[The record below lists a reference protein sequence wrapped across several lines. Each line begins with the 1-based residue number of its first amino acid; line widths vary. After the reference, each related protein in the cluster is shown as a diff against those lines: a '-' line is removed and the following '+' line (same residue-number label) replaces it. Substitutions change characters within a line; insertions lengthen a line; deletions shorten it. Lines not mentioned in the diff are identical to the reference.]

1 MKVSTIIIIL
11 FCLVHFSP
19 VFGQSKLFKDKMN
32 QGNAFLSTLDFKRAL
47 KNYLSADSMD
57 ATHAETKYD
66 IGVCYLKS
74 DVKEKAL
81 GYFEKVLELAPTQF
95 SDIHYLIGNCLQ
107 FNSEWDK
114 ASTEYIKYQSY
125 LLLQKDTKEKRFAY
139 SEVMKRIEE
148 CNNGKEVCKAP
159 IRVFIDNLGSIVNT
173 AYVDYTP
180 VISADEDML
189 MFTSRRPTT
198 TGGAIDPN
206 CDEYF
211 EDIYRTYNFDGQWDT
226 PTNLGPPI
234 NTIGHD
240 ATVNLSPD
248 GQKLLV
254 YIDNKGEGNIWESQL
269 SGENWTAPIKLPSSI
284 NSKYHESSASYSYD
298 GNTLYFVSYR
308 PGGIGG
314 GDIYYVIKD
323 KKGNWGSEA
332 YNIGAPINTIY
343 DEESVF
349 MMPDGKTMYFSS
361 KGHKTMGGFDI
372 FKTTLDSLG
381 RWSEPENI
389 GSPIN
394 GADDD
399 LTFVIAASG
408 KHAYYSSVKKQGYG
422 SRDIYMISFLG
433 QEKNPSLS
441 VEDNLIAC
449 LTAPISETSSLVSAN
464 VEIKTSALTVLKG
477 IILDAVTKTP
487 LAATITLTDNA
498 TGKELANFK
507 SNSKTGKYLV
517 TLPAG
522 KNYGIAVKNDGYLF
536 HSENFEIPASSSYQE
551 IVIDIPLKN
560 VSVGSRIVLK
570 NVFYD
575 FNKATL
581 RNESQT
587 ELNLLIK
594 LLNDVPTMRIELS
607 SHTDNKGT
615 EKYNLD
621 LSERRSTAVVEYLVT
636 HGIDAKRLE
645 SKGYGFSDPLA
656 PNDTEAGRQM
666 NRRTEFKILSR

>member
-1 MKVSTIIIIL
+1 
-11 FCLVHFSP
+11 
-19 VFGQSKLFKDKMN
+19 
-32 QGNAFLSTLDFKRAL
+32 
-47 KNYLSADSMD
+47 
-57 ATHAETKYD
+57 
-66 IGVCYLKS
+66 
-74 DVKEKAL
+74 
-81 GYFEKVLELAPTQF
+81 
-95 SDIHYLIGNCLQ
+95 
-107 FNSEWDK
+107 
-114 ASTEYIKYQSY
+114 
-125 LLLQKDTKEKRFAY
+125 
-139 SEVMKRIEE
+139 
-148 CNNGKEVCKAP
+148 
-159 IRVFIDNLGSIVNT
+159 
-173 AYVDYTP
+173 
-180 VISADEDML
+180 
-189 MFTSRRPTT
+189 
-198 TGGAIDPN
+198 
-206 CDEYF
+206 
-211 EDIYRTYNFDGQWDT
+211 
-226 PTNLGPPI
+226 
-234 NTIGHD
+234 
-240 ATVNLSPD
+240 
-248 GQKLLV
+248 
-254 YIDNKGEGNIWESQL
+254 
-269 SGENWTAPIKLPSSI
+269 
-284 NSKYHESSASYSYD
+284 
-298 GNTLYFVSYR
+298 
-308 PGGIGG
+308 
-314 GDIYYVIKD
+314 
-323 KKGNWGSEA
+323 
-332 YNIGAPINTIY
+332 
-343 DEESVF
+343 
-349 MMPDGKTMYFSS
+349 
-361 KGHKTMGGFDI
+361 
-372 FKTTLDSLG
+372 
-381 RWSEPENI
+381 
-389 GSPIN
+389 
-394 GADDD
+394 
-399 LTFVIAASG
+399 
-408 KHAYYSSVKKQGYG
+408 
-422 SRDIYMISFLG
+422 MISFLG